1 MNIGY
6 STHGHWAPLKEL
18 KEIEVEDRGNPWF
31 EDIEVD
37 LESMEGIW
45 VALVP
50 GDAIRYLF
58 MSSEIESEDYQEALR
73 YPEKYL
79 IEVNL
84 DGAIPVLGDGD
95 GGTLYIRKKGG
106 EKDVERA
113 NKRTIGKDT
122 KAL

>member
-84 DGAIPVLGDGD
+84 DRAIPVLGDGD